1 MDECSWA
8 SVLVCSYLCSTGAQ
22 IWALSPTRFSGAPV
36 NVWISPFQPLAAM
49 LPGLGPCLQYS
60 ERFPGPWKHPDRFLW
75 SPDLSKGPVTIA
87 EISQRFFCWALLMP
101 PPPQHNFFRC
111 RDGIAACGLPE
122 LSDGAV
128 AETQI
133 GLQVSLVPAAGP
145 ILVQSSFPLR
155 PKAGVSRPRGN
166 LLPILSVTAPGMPHP
181 GMPERDPGEG
191 QAVMRV
197 AERDVWEKQV
207 VGKFCLGRR
216 GLRACQVCRAVP
228 LGWVG
233 KRYILTEDRVSRKRP
248 TGIRQEDLAQ
258 ARGRQSLLVRREGL
272 R

>member
-1 MDECSWA
+1 M
-8 SVLVCSYLCSTGAQ
+8 
-22 IWALSPTRFSGAPV
+22 
-36 NVWISPFQPLAAM
+36 
-49 LPGLGPCLQYS
+49 
-60 ERFPGPWKHPDRFLW
+60 
-75 SPDLSKGPVTIA
+75 
-87 EISQRFFCWALLMP
+87 
-101 PPPQHNFFRC
+101 
-111 RDGIAACGLPE
+111 
-122 LSDGAV
+122 
-128 AETQI
+128 
-133 GLQVSLVPAAGP
+133 
-145 ILVQSSFPLR
+145 
-155 PKAGVSRPRGN
+155 
-166 LLPILSVTAPGMPHP
+166 
-181 GMPERDPGEG
+181 
-191 QAVMRV
+191 MRV

>member
-1 MDECSWA
+1 M
-8 SVLVCSYLCSTGAQ
+8 
-22 IWALSPTRFSGAPV
+22 
-36 NVWISPFQPLAAM
+36 
-49 LPGLGPCLQYS
+49 
-60 ERFPGPWKHPDRFLW
+60 
-75 SPDLSKGPVTIA
+75 TIA

-101 PPPQHNFFRC
+101 PPPQHNIFWC
-111 RDGIAACGLPE
+111 RDGIAASGLPE

-133 GLQVSLVPAAGP
+133 GPQVSVVLAGP
-145 ILVQSSFPLR
+145 ILVQFSFPLR

-166 LLPILSVTAPGMPHP
+166 LLPIFSDAALGTPHP

-197 AERDVWEKQV
+197 AEGDVWEKQV
-207 VGKFCLGRR
+207 AGKFCLGRR
-216 GLRACQVCRAVP
+216 GLRACQVWRALP

-248 TGIRQEDLAQ
+248 TGIRQEGLAQ
-258 ARGRQSLLVRREGL
+258 ARGRQSLLVRREGF